1 MDIKAYF
8 KNYVNNIAYLEIDK
22 DYYIKG
28 VNLKGLP
35 LPVRVQDLVDNL
47 KNEKL
52 TENVNFE
59 IFSIGMLYNI
69 GIDEDFKHNREYIKI
84 LSKIYENILK
94 LIFNTIF
101 QLKEDK
107 SETKKTNE
115 DVLILYHAAYII
127 KPDDEL
133 AIYGYGTELL
143 NHYKLTKNKEEKNIF
158 FKELKNIIEN
168 SLKTNLNSPYIYILY
183 GNLNIEENMYIKAM
197 SCFKKALEFSEKEEL
212 KEKIRALITDID
224 FEFNIEK
231 AVQYLNNFNF
241 DKARKILI
249 KINNNNTLAIYY
261 MGLSYLLEKNYD
273 EALIYYER
281 LYLKYSERFLELFID
296 LSICYFMVGR
306 IKDGFS
312 IIQEG
317 LEQYNDNTSLLY
329 NRIMMNYQLNN
340 LKDALKDIEILI
352 QYDDIDN
359 EIFNQL
365 CILKENILKK

>member
-69 GIDEDFKHNREYIKI
+69 GIDEDFKYNREYIKI

-94 LIFNTIF
+94 LIFNIIF
-101 QLKEDK
+101 QLKENNT
-107 SETKKTNE
+107 EIKKMNE
-115 DVLILYHAAYII
+115 NLLILYHAAYII
-127 KPDDEL
+127 RPDDEL

-143 NHYKLTKNKEEKNIF
+143 NHYKLTENKEEKNIF
-158 FKELKNIIEN
+158 FKELKNILEN
-168 SLKTNLNSPYIYILY
+168 FLKSNLNSPYIYILY

-241 DKARKILI
+241 DKAREILI
-249 KINNNNTLAIYY
+249 KINNNTLAIYY

-296 LSICYFMVGR
+296 LSTCYFMVGR

-352 QYDDIDN
+352 QYDDIDD

>member
-69 GIDEDFKHNREYIKI
+69 GIDEDFKYNREYIKI

-94 LIFNTIF
+94 LIFNIIF
-101 QLKEDK
+101 QLKENNT
-107 SETKKTNE
+107 ETKKMNE
-115 DVLILYHAAYII
+115 NLLILYHAAYII
-127 KPDDEL
+127 RPDDEL

-143 NHYKLTKNKEEKNIF
+143 NHYKLTENKEEKNIF
-158 FKELKNIIEN
+158 FKELKNILEN
-168 SLKTNLNSPYIYILY
+168 FLKSNLNSPYIYILY

-241 DKARKILI
+241 DKAREILI
-249 KINNNNTLAIYY
+249 KINNNTLAIYY

-296 LSICYFMVGR
+296 LSTCYFMVGR
-306 IKDGFS
+306 IKDSFS

-352 QYDDIDN
+352 QYDDIDD